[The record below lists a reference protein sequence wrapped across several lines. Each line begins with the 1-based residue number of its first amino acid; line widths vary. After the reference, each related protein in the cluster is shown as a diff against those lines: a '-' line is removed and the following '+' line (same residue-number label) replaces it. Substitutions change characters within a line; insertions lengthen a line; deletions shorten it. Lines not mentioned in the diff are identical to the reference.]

1 MITPIEALYFR
12 DLNNYQTL
20 SNEEERALILILRD
34 EDKKNIRNAALSK
47 LICSNLRF
55 VVSVARK
62 YQGRGLS
69 LLDLINEGNLGLF
82 RAALR
87 FDCRKDVRFISYAVW
102 WIRQAIQKAIFER
115 IGTMRIPPNKLVL
128 VNRFKKALSNNLGD
142 YDKTFSMPEFKDN
155 EKDIID
161 IMEKM
166 MEISLDS
173 PANDDPNS
181 DGVGTLLDVLEGDSN
196 DRDNFVHD
204 SELHAM
210 INDILSKL
218 PKRESDIIR
227 MFYGIGLA
235 EDCTLR
241 NIGEDMQLSREKV
254 RQIKN
259 KAIRRMQKSK
269 EIHDNLEEF
278 FSSFP

>member
-1 MITPIEALYFR
+1 VETLYFK
-12 DLNNYQTL
+12 DLNQYQTL
-20 SNEEERALILILRD
+20 SDQEERALIYILRD
-34 EDKKNIRNAALSK
+34 ENKKSIHNAALRK

-87 FDCRKDVRFISYAVW
+87 FDCTKDVKFISYAVW
-102 WIRQAIQKAIFER
+102 WIRQAIQKAIFDR
-115 IGTMRIPPNKLVL
+115 IGIMRIPPNKLAL
-128 VNRFKKALSNNLGD
+128 VNRFKKALSANLGD
-142 YDKTFSMPEFKDN
+142 YEKTFNIPEFKDS
-155 EKDIID
+155 ERDIID

-173 PANDDPNS
+173 PANEDPSS
-181 DGVGTLLDVLEGDSN
+181 DSVGTLLDVLKGDS
-196 DRDNFVHD
+196 DNQDDFMRTG
-204 SELHAM
+204 ELHNM
-210 INDILSKL
+210 IKEVLSKL

-227 MFYGIGLA
+227 MFYGIDAA
-235 EDCTLR
+235 EDSTLR
-241 NIGEDMQLSREKV
+241 NIGEDMRLSREKV

-259 KAIRRMQKSK
+259 KAIRRMQRNK
-269 EIHDNLEEF
+269 ELHENLKDF
-278 FSSFP
+278 FC

>member
-1 MITPIEALYFR
+1 VTVQVDALYFK
-12 DLNNYQTL
+12 DLNQYQTL
-20 SNEEERALILILRD
+20 SEQEERAIMHILRD
-34 EDKKNIRNAALSK
+34 DSKKSIHNAALRK

-82 RAALR
+82 KAAQR
-87 FDCRKDVRFISYAVW
+87 FDCTKDVKFISYAVW
-102 WIRQAIQKAIFER
+102 WIRQAIQKALFDR
-115 IGTMRIPPNKLVL
+115 IGIMRIPPNKLSL

-142 YDKTFSMPEFKDN
+142 YDKTFNMPEFKDC
-155 EKDIID
+155 ERDIID

-173 PANDDPNS
+173 PANDDPSS
-181 DGVGTLLDVLEGDSN
+181 DSICTLLDVLKGEGDTQ
-196 DRDNFVHD
+196 DDFIRTG
-204 SELHAM
+204 ELHKM
-210 INDILSKL
+210 INEVLSKL

-227 MFYGIGLA
+227 MFYGIDVA
-235 EDCTLR
+235 EDNTLR
-241 NIGEDMQLSREKV
+241 NIGDDMRLSREKV

-259 KAIRRMQKSK
+259 KAIRRMQRNK
-269 EIHDNLEEF
+269 EIHETLKDF
-278 FSSFP
+278 FC

>member
-1 MITPIEALYFR
+1 MTAATQAETLYFK
-12 DLNNYQTL
+12 DLNQYQTL
-20 SNEEERALILILRD
+20 TNQEERGLILILRD
-34 EDKKNIRNAALSK
+34 DSKKNIHNAALRK

-115 IGTMRIPPNKLVL
+115 IGTMRIPPNKLTL

-173 PANDDPNS
+173 PTNDDPNS
-181 DGVGTLLDVLEGDSN
+181 DSVGTLLDVLEGDS
-196 DRDNFVHD
+196 DNQDDFIRNG
-204 SELHAM
+204 ELHSM
-210 INDILSKL
+210 IEEVLSKL

-227 MFYGIGLA
+227 MFYGIDTA
-235 EDCTLR
+235 EDSTLR
-241 NIGEDMQLSREKV
+241 HIGEDMQLSREKV

-259 KAIRRMQKSK
+259 KAIRRMQKNK
-269 EIHDNLEEF
+269 ELQENLKDF
-278 FSSFP
+278 FP

>member
-1 MITPIEALYFR
+1 VTTPVESLYFK

-20 SNEEERALILILRD
+20 TPEEEQALIQILRD
-34 EDKKNIRNAALSK
+34 ENKKNIHNAALRK
-47 LICSNLRF
+47 LICGNLRF

-62 YQGRGLS
+62 YQERGLS

-82 RAALR
+82 KAALR
-87 FDCRKDVRFISYAVW
+87 FDCTKDVRFISYAVW

-115 IGTMRIPPNKLVL
+115 IGSMRIPPNKLTL
-128 VNRFKKALSNNLGD
+128 VSRFKRALSANLGD
-142 YDKTFSMPEFKDN
+142 YEKTFEMPEFKDN

-173 PANDDPNS
+173 PANEDVNADS
-181 DGVGTLLDVLEGDSN
+181 VGTLLDVLEGSA
-196 DRDNFVHD
+196 DNQDDFMRET
-204 SELHAM
+204 ELHNM
-210 INDILSKL
+210 INDVLSKL

-227 MFYGIGLA
+227 MFYGIDSA
-235 EDCTLR
+235 EDSTLR
-241 NIGEDMQLSREKV
+241 DIGEDMRLSREKV

-259 KAIRRMQKSK
+259 KALRRMQRNK
-269 EIHDNLEEF
+269 ELHENLKDF
-278 FSSFP
+278 YS

>member
-1 MITPIEALYFR
+1 VTTPVESLYFK
-12 DLNNYQTL
+12 DLNQYQTL
-20 SNEEERALILILRD
+20 TNQEERALILILRD
-34 EDKKNIRNAALSK
+34 DNKKSIHNAALRK

-87 FDCRKDVRFISYAVW
+87 YDCRKDVRFISYAVW
-102 WIRQAIQKAIFER
+102 WIRQAIQKAIFEKV
-115 IGTMRIPPNKLVL
+115 GTMRIPPNKITL
-128 VNRFKKALSNNLGD
+128 VNRFKKALSNNMGD
-142 YDKTFSMPEFKDN
+142 YEKTFSIPEFKDN

-173 PANDDPNS
+173 PANDDPSS
-181 DGVGTLLDVLEGDSN
+181 DGIGTLLDVLEGDADHREDVIRN
-196 DRDNFVHD
+196 
-204 SELHAM
+204 SELTVL
-210 INDILSKL
+210 INEVLSKL
-218 PKRESDIIR
+218 PKREGDIIR
-227 MFYGIGLA
+227 MFYGIDAA
-235 EDCTLR
+235 EDSTLR

-259 KAIRRMQKSK
+259 KAIRRMQKNK
-269 EIHDNLEEF
+269 EFYENLKEF
-278 FSSFP
+278 YS

>member
-1 MITPIEALYFR
+1 VATPIETLYFR
-12 DLNNYQTL
+12 DLNHYQTL
-20 SNEEERALILILRD
+20 TTEEERALILILRD
-34 EDKKNIRNAALSK
+34 ENKKSIHNAALSR

-62 YQGRGLS
+62 YQGRGLN

-102 WIRQAIQKAIFER
+102 WIRQAIQKAIFDR
-115 IGTMRIPPNKLVL
+115 IGTMRIPPNKLAM

-142 YDKTFSMPEFKDN
+142 YEKTFSMPEFKDS

-181 DGVGTLLDVLEGDSN
+181 DSVGTLLDVLEGDSN
-196 DRDNFVHD
+196 DGDEIARNA
-204 SELHAM
+204 ELHKM
-210 INDILSKL
+210 IEEILSKL

-227 MFYGIGLA
+227 MFYGIDMA

-241 NIGEDMQLSREKV
+241 NIGEDMRLSREKV

-259 KAIRRMQKSK
+259 KAIRRMQKNK
-269 EIHDNLEEF
+269 EFHENLEDF
-278 FSSFP
+278 FS

>member
-1 MITPIEALYFR
+1 MTTPVESLYFK
-12 DLNNYQTL
+12 DLNQYQTL
-20 SNEEERALILILRD
+20 TNQEERALILILRD
-34 EDKKNIRNAALSK
+34 DNKKSIHNAALRK

-87 FDCRKDVRFISYAVW
+87 YDCRKDVRFISYAVW
-102 WIRQAIQKAIFER
+102 WIRQAIQKAIFEKV
-115 IGTMRIPPNKLVL
+115 GTMRIPPNKITL
-128 VNRFKKALSNNLGD
+128 VNRFKKALSNNMGD
-142 YDKTFSMPEFKDN
+142 YEKTFSIPEFKDN

-173 PANDDPNS
+173 PANDDPSS
-181 DGVGTLLDVLEGDSN
+181 DGIGTLLDVLEGDADHREDVIRN
-196 DRDNFVHD
+196 
-204 SELHAM
+204 SELTVL
-210 INDILSKL
+210 INEVLSKL
-218 PKRESDIIR
+218 PKREGDIIR
-227 MFYGIGLA
+227 MFYGIDAA
-235 EDCTLR
+235 EDSTLR

-259 KAIRRMQKSK
+259 KAIRRMQKNK
-269 EIHDNLEEF
+269 EFYENLKEF
-278 FSSFP
+278 YS